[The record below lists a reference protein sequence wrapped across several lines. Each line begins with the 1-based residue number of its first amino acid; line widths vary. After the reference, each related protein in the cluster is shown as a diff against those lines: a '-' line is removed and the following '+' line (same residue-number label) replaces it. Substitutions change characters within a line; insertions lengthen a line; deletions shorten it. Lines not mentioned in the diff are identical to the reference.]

1 LTFPAELPQEIEK
14 SPPIR
19 VDQWALSLST
29 LKDPLMS
36 AHRDPE
42 DLFAPPGDLRA
53 TMQLN
58 FVAPYFVENE
68 IGSRPR
74 GIFTDFWGV
83 L

>member
-1 LTFPAELPQEIEK
+1 
-14 SPPIR
+14 
-19 VDQWALSLST
+19 
-29 LKDPLMS
+29 MS

-58 FVAPYFVENE
+58 FVAPYLVENE
-68 IGSRPR
+68 IGSRPP